1 MKPEPEPLARVLA
14 AELGITE
21 IEVRRHVAEAVRAG
35 LLAVEDHPTEPSM
48 ARLIARF
55 PGESA

>member
-1 MKPEPEPLARVLA
+1 MTANHDSLASGLA

-21 IEVRRHVAEAVRAG
+21 VEVRRHLADAVRAG
-35 LLAVEDHPTEPSM
+35 LLAVEDHATDPSM
-48 ARLIARF
+48 ARLVARF